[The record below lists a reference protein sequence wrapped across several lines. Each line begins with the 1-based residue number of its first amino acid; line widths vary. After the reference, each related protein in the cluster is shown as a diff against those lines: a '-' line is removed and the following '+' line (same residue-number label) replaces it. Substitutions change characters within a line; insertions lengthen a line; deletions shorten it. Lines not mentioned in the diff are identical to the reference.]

1 MLKTVS
7 DRKCLAFTIGLL
19 ILGGFAETARAS
31 CDVEEVCKYVEKE
44 KEKARKKAREA
55 AEANTAEQSGAAEN
69 AEQTSDA
76 GTAGQS
82 SDIENDMQLFEDA
95 LAKILDQCGYEM
107 DATERV
113 CKLEDVIRHCWYKN
127 EDALEYCKD

>member
-1 MLKTVS
+1 MS
-7 DRKCLAFTIGLL
+7 NRKCLAFTIGLVL
-19 ILGGFAETARAS
+19 LAGFAETARAS

-55 AEANTAEQSGAAEN
+55 AETSTAEQSAEAEN
-69 AEQTSDA
+69 AEQTSDTE
-76 GTAGQS
+76 TAEQS
-82 SDIENDMQLFEDA
+82 SDSENDRQLFEDA
-95 LAKILDQCGYEM
+95 LAKILDQCNYEM

-113 CKLEDVIRHCWYKN
+113 CKLEDVIRHCWYKD

>member
-1 MLKTVS
+1 MITMS
-7 DRKCLAFTIGLL
+7 NRKCLAFTIGLVL
-19 ILGGFAETARAS
+19 LAGFAETARAS

-55 AEANTAEQSGAAEN
+55 AETSTAEQSAEAEN
-69 AEQTSDA
+69 AEQTSDTE
-76 GTAGQS
+76 TAEQS
-82 SDIENDMQLFEDA
+82 SDSENDRQLFEDA
-95 LAKILDQCGYEM
+95 LAKILDQCNYEM

-113 CKLEDVIRHCWYKN
+113 CKLEDVIRHCWYKD